1 MSVHS
6 VSLKGKR
13 ESNEDKHIIKT
24 NLNGQNK
31 NMNNINFYGIYD
43 GHGGKFVSKF
53 LSNNLHNFFIDK
65 RVKYPLKKSYVNDA
79 YNCIQN
85 ILETKYGKQSHSCG
99 STSLVSLQYKDS
111 NNNNYINILN
121 TGDSRCVLCRNNI
134 SYPLT
139 KDHKPAT
146 PEEKNRIE
154 QLGGKI
160 YYDGYDWR
168 INDLSVSRA
177 FGDNESKKY
186 VTHIPDLYKYKL
198 SKNDKFIVMA
208 CDGLWDVMENQDV
221 VDFVLN
227 KCYDMNTGKKLN
239 KKINVAKQLA
249 EHAIN
254 IGSTDNITSLVVFFN

>member
-1 MSVHS
+1 MSIHS

-13 ESNEDKHIIKT
+13 DSNEDKHIIK
-24 NLNGQNK
+24 LNIDGKNK
-31 NMNNINFYGIYD
+31 NIAKVNFYGIYD

-65 RVKYPLKKSYVNDA
+65 RVKYPLSKSYINDA
-79 YNCIQN
+79 YNCVQK
-85 ILETKYGKQSHSCG
+85 ILEKNHNEKSYSCG
-99 STSLVSLQYKDS
+99 STCLLTAHFKDKFNS
-111 NNNNYINILN
+111 DYINILN

-139 KDHKPAT
+139 KDHKPGS
-146 PEEKNRIE
+146 PEEKSRIE

-186 VTHIPDLYKYKL
+186 VTHKPDVYKYKL
-198 SKNDKFIVMA
+198 TKNDKFIVMA
-208 CDGLWDVMENQDV
+208 CDGLWDVLENQDV
-221 VDFVLN
+221 VDFVLQ
-227 KCYDMNTGKKLN
+227 KCYNMGTGSRIN
-239 KKINVAKQLA
+239 KRINIAKQLS
-249 EHAIN
+249 EHAIKA
-254 IGSTDNITSLVVFFN
+254 GSTDNITSLVVFFN